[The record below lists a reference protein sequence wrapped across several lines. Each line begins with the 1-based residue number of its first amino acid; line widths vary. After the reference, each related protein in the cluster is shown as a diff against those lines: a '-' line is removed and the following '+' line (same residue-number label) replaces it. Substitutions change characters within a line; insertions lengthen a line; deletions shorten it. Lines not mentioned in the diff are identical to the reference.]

1 MAAALRTP
9 LLLLLVAALARAA
22 PRFKA
27 CKRSLPAAKLNEC
40 VRDSLQKAVP
50 ELVKGIPQFGLNS
63 IDPLRVDSLE
73 VPKGSNTA
81 VSVEISFKN
90 LDILGLKNAKIKS
103 VDMDVEGYKM
113 KSKIEIDGPIM
124 LQGDYTIN
132 GKVLVLPI
140 QGTGRCNITLAPEEH
155 INPSGTIRTVAAPA
169 CKDLSCIGHSWTPK
183 DHVVSKSPSLSKACG
198 REVKS
203 KVADYTLGSH
213 TPTTLNIALQ
223 SERNLIRTKFR
234 CFRPLVTLS
243 QGLPDNTTCSRHW
256 QRSSVVNHRVSANKL
271 VVAGCNDSHLRRG
284 EMVNPKGEITELI
297 AKPLTKDGKD
307 FAQVTSL
314 KFVVNE
320 ADRVYYDLQNLF
332 NGNKELGEN
341 MNLVLN
347 DNWKQILDDMRGPV
361 QTALGAAFRQIADN
375 VVHKVPYTTI
385 FP

>member
-140 QGTGRCNITLAPEEH
+140 QGTGRCNITL
-155 INPSGTIRTVAAPA
+155 
-169 CKDLSCIGHSWTPK
+169 
-183 DHVVSKSPSLSKACG
+183 
-198 REVKS
+198 
-203 KVADYTLGSH
+203 
-213 TPTTLNIALQ
+213 
-223 SERNLIRTKFR
+223 
-234 CFRPLVTLS
+234 
-243 QGLPDNTTCSRHW
+243 
-256 QRSSVVNHRVSANKL
+256 
-271 VVAGCNDSHLRRG
+271 
-284 EMVNPKGEITELI
+284 VNPKGEITELI